1 MIWSTP
7 MWNLYHTMCEKCEDD
22 TEKLKKLYELMQYL
36 SYTIPCS
43 MCKVHASNYL
53 YKNKTDS
60 VVLSK
65 KNFKMFFYTFH
76 NSVKETRKLKLE
88 STDVLD
94 KYKTMNLNDI
104 YIDVIKMLVLF
115 GMKDNYTTKINSLYL
130 EIFGTVHGEGEYR
143 GACEI
148 NEAYVKD
155 TNNRQKIL
163 HKLGVNTRKINKKDI
178 DGSLDKKIEYNK
190 SIDFKP
196 TIKSNSINNK
206 SRSVNTK
213 PNILMNSLLLVG
225 GSLLVSRFK
234 KNKK

>member
-1 MIWSTP
+1 
-7 MWNLYHTMCEKCEDD
+7 MCEKCDD
-22 TEKLKKLYELMQYL
+22 DSDKLKKLYELIQYL
-36 SYTIPCS
+36 SYTIPCG

-65 KNFKMFFYTFH
+65 NNFKMFFYNFH

-88 STDVLD
+88 STDVLN
-94 KYKTMNLNDI
+94 KYKTMNLNDV
-104 YIDVIKMLVLF
+104 YVDVIKMLVLF
-115 GMKDNYTTKINSLYL
+115 GIKDNYTTKINNLYL
-130 EIFGTVHGEGEYR
+130 EIFGTVYGEGA
-143 GACEI
+143 GEI

-163 HKLGVNTRKINKKDI
+163 DKLGVKTRKINKKDI
-178 DGSLDKKIEYNK
+178 DGSLDKKIESNK

-196 TIKSNSINNK
+196 TIESNSINNK
-206 SRSVNTK
+206 SRSKSRSINTN

-225 GSLLVSRFK
+225 GGLLVSRFN

>member
-7 MWNLYHTMCEKCEDD
+7 MWNLYHTMCEKCDD
-22 TEKLKKLYELMQYL
+22 DSEKRKKLYELMQYL
-36 SYTIPCS
+36 SYAIPCG
-43 MCKVHASNYL
+43 MCKVHASSYL
-53 YKNKTDS
+53 HKNKKNS

-130 EIFGTVHGEGEYR
+130 EIFGTGGEYR
-143 GACEI
+143 GAGEI

-163 HKLGVNTRKINKKDI
+163 DKLGVKTRKINKKDI
-178 DGSLDKKIEYNK
+178 DGSLDKKIESNK
-190 SIDFKP
+190 SIDGSLDKK
-196 TIKSNSINNK
+196 IKSNSINNK

-225 GSLLVSRFK
+225 GGLLVSRFK